1 MGGRGRGKVNL
12 GREELVA
19 GGVPAQEKPAWW
31 EVQGESTWVPRGP
44 SPLPPPQVERT
55 EVLRSC
61 SSPVFSRVLALE
73 YFFEEKQPL
82 QFHVFDA
89 EDGAT
94 SPSNDT
100 FLGST
105 ECTLG
110 QVCIPTPSHE
120 LLPSSLK
127 FKLTESLSSRAS
139 SFQDWTSISAIH
151 WLCSLGQDT

>member
-1 MGGRGRGKVNL
+1 M
-12 GREELVA
+12 
-19 GGVPAQEKPAWW
+19 
-31 EVQGESTWVPRGP
+31 
-44 SPLPPPQVERT
+44 
-55 EVLRSC
+55 LRSC

-94 SPSNDT
+94 SPRNDT

-110 QVCIPTPSHE
+110 QVCISTPSPTPTPTPWALPLEAKRRAE
-120 LLPSSLK
+120 LGPRLCHSSAVQPWPRH
-127 FKLTESLSSRAS
+127 LTSLSLI
-139 SFQDWTSISAIH
+139 FLI
-151 WLCSLGQDT
+151 

>member
-1 MGGRGRGKVNL
+1 MT
-12 GREELVA
+12 
-19 GGVPAQEKPAWW
+19 
-31 EVQGESTWVPRGP
+31 SVPRG
-44 SPLPPPQVERT
+44 SLLLPLQVERT

-61 SSPVFSRVLALE
+61 SSPVFSRVLAVE

-94 SPSNDT
+94 SPSSDT

-110 QVCIPTPSHE
+110 QVCSPVQS
-120 LLPSSLK
+120 LPRSPPLHPWDVSP
-127 FKLTESLSSRAS
+127 
-139 SFQDWTSISAIH
+139 
-151 WLCSLGQDT
+151 

>member
-1 MGGRGRGKVNL
+1 M
-12 GREELVA
+12 
-19 GGVPAQEKPAWW
+19 
-31 EVQGESTWVPRGP
+31 
-44 SPLPPPQVERT
+44 ERT

-61 SSPVFSRVLALE
+61 SNPVFSRVLALE

-94 SPSNDT
+94 SPSDDT
-100 FLGST
+100 FLGSI

-110 QVCIPTPSHE
+110 QVCIPT
-120 LLPSSLK
+120 LPHSQQLPPLKSKITDSMLSGKFNLGLDPISS
-127 FKLTESLSSRAS
+127 
-139 SFQDWTSISAIH
+139 IP

>member
-1 MGGRGRGKVNL
+1 MWPEKYRTGTRGL
-12 GREELVA
+12 GSQRVL
-19 GGVPAQEKPAWW
+19 
-31 EVQGESTWVPRGP
+31 S
-44 SPLPPPQVERT
+44 LLLQVERT

-94 SPSNDT
+94 SPSSDT

-110 QVCIPTPSHE
+110 QVCTPVQSLLHPSASASGSHTKRKE
-120 LLPSSLK
+120 
-127 FKLTESLSSRAS
+127 F
-139 SFQDWTSISAIH
+139 
-151 WLCSLGQDT
+151 

>member
-1 MGGRGRGKVNL
+1 MAREAQGRHSGL
-12 GREELVA
+12 GSQRVL
-19 GGVPAQEKPAWW
+19 
-31 EVQGESTWVPRGP
+31 S
-44 SPLPPPQVERT
+44 LLLQVERT

-61 SSPVFSRVLALE
+61 SSPVFSRVLAVE

-94 SPSNDT
+94 SPSSDT

-110 QVCIPTPSHE
+110 QVCTPVQSLPHHQ
-120 LLPSSLK
+120 LLPLEAT
-127 FKLTESLSSRAS
+127 LRERNLEAS
-139 SFQDWTSISAIH
+139 SEACAPLDKI
-151 WLCSLGQDT
+151 L